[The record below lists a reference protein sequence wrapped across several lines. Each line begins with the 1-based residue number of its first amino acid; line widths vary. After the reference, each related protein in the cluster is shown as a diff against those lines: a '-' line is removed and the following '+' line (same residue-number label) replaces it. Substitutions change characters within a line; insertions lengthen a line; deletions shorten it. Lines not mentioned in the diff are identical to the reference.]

1 MTKRTISAS
10 VSTDDLI
17 EGVLSRDRQ
26 RLARALTLIESQ
38 NPTHRDQADSVLRA
52 LLPHTGGSWRI
63 GVTGLPGVGKSTTIE
78 SLGIKLIDDGHR
90 VAVLAVDPTSSVSG
104 GSILGDKTRMTELS
118 THANAYVRPSP
129 TSGALGGV
137 THATREAI
145 LVCEAA
151 GFDIVLVETVGVGQS
166 EITVASMVDFFL
178 VMLLPG
184 AGDELQGL
192 KKGVLEIAD
201 MIAINKADGDNAP
214 KAAATAADYRAALN
228 ILTPK
233 VPEWSPPVITLSGLT
248 GEGLDTL
255 WEKITEHRN
264 TLEKN
269 DYFKKLRS
277 EQAITWMRDLVQ
289 NEINRML
296 RGDEK
301 IARKISEIEAAVQ
314 NENKTPMGAAKE
326 IIQLLNFK
334 STSGS

>member
-1 MTKRTISAS
+1 MTKKKMPVS
-10 VSTDDLI
+10 VNTDDLI
-17 EGVLSRDRQ
+17 EGVHARDRQ
-26 RLARALTLIESQ
+26 LLARALTLIESQ
-38 NPTHRDQADSVLRA
+38 NPIHREEADTMLRA

-78 SLGIKLIDDGHR
+78 NLGMKLIDNGHR

-151 GFDIVLVETVGVGQS
+151 GYDIVLVETVGIGQS

-192 KKGVLEIAD
+192 KKGVLEIA
-201 MIAINKADGDNAP
+201 
-214 KAAATAADYRAALN
+214 
-228 ILTPK
+228 
-233 VPEWSPPVITLSGLT
+233 
-248 GEGLDTL
+248 
-255 WEKITEHRN
+255 
-264 TLEKN
+264 
-269 DYFKKLRS
+269 
-277 EQAITWMRDLVQ
+277 
-289 NEINRML
+289 
-296 RGDEK
+296 
-301 IARKISEIEAAVQ
+301 
-314 NENKTPMGAAKE
+314 
-326 IIQLLNFK
+326 
-334 STSGS
+334 